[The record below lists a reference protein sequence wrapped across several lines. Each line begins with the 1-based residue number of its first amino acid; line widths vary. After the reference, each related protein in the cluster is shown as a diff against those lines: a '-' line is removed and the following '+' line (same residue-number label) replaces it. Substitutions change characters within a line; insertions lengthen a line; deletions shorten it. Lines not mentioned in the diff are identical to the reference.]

1 MHLNESLLL
10 LSKVRKQKNIKDL
23 LDLKKITVVNL
34 KTKGLSLES
43 TL

>member
-1 MHLNESLLL
+1 MHLNEGLLL

-34 KTKGLSLES
+34 KTVRD
-43 TL
+43 